1 MSSENCI
8 CLLALIRAGE
18 ISCDIDTLISSLPF
32 GESERERLRSIKNP
46 AAQKNSLSALLC
58 LDRLIKRTD
67 LGSEDL
73 TIIREKNGKPRF
85 ASLPYHFSITHSRDL
100 CAVALCKENVGI
112 DLEFVDASRNV
123 EALSKRFFSSEEH
136 SRLLASENSLED
148 FFALWV
154 KKEALAKLSGEGL
167 ASICRGQII
176 DRSAHSFKEYK
187 LKVDGADA
195 CLALCFEKAVPSL
208 AINNTYEEIK
218 IYEIQN

>member
-8 CLLALIRAGE
+8 CLLTFMHAGD

-73 TIIREKNGKPRF
+73 TVIREKNGKPRF

-112 DLEFVDASRNV
+112 DLEFIDPSRNI

-176 DRSAHSFKEYK
+176 DRSAHSFKEYR
-187 LKVDGADA
+187 LTVDGGVAR
-195 CLALCFEKAVPSL
+195 LALCFEKDAPRIE
-208 AINNTYEEIK
+208 INDTHKEIK

>member
-1 MSSENCI
+1 MGKENSI
-8 CLLALIRAGE
+8 CLLTFMRAGE

-32 GESERERLRSIKNP
+32 GEGERERLRSIKNP

-58 LDRLIKRTD
+58 LDRLIKRTICS
-67 LGSEDL
+67 SEDL

-176 DRSAHSFKEYK
+176 DGSAYSFKEYR
-187 LKVDGADA
+187 LTVDGADA
-195 CLALCFEKAVPSL
+195 YLALCFEKAAPSI
-208 AINNTYEEIK
+208 AINDTYEEIK

>member
-8 CLLALIRAGE
+8 CLLTFMRADE
-18 ISCDIDTLISSLPF
+18 ISGDVDTLISSLLF
-32 GESERERLRSIKNP
+32 GESERERLLSMKNP

-58 LDRLIKRTD
+58 LDRLTKRID
-67 LGSEDL
+67 ISGEDL

-100 CAVALCKENVGI
+100 CAVALSSENVGL
-112 DLEFVDASRNV
+112 DLEFIDPSRNI
-123 EALSKRFFSSEEH
+123 EALSKRFFSPEEH
-136 SRLLASENSLED
+136 SRLLECNNAVEN
-148 FFALWV
+148 FFTLWV

-176 DRSAHSFKEYK
+176 DGSQYSFKEYK
-187 LKVDGADA
+187 LTVDGGVAR
-195 CLALCFEKAVPSL
+195 LALCFEGYAPSID
-208 AINNTYEEIK
+208 INDTRKEIK

>member
-8 CLLALIRAGE
+8 CLLTFMRAGE

-32 GESERERLRSIKNP
+32 GESERERLLSIKNP

-58 LDRLIKRTD
+58 LDRLIKCTICS
-67 LGSEDL
+67 GEDL
-73 TIIREKNGKPRF
+73 TVIREKNGKPRF

-167 ASICRGQII
+167 AAICRGQTI
-176 DRSAHSFKEYK
+176 DGSAYFFKEYR
-187 LKVDGADA
+187 LTVDGADA
-195 CLALCFEKAVPSL
+195 CLALCFEKAAPNI
-208 AINNTYEEIK
+208 AINDTYEEIK

>member
-8 CLLALIRAGE
+8 CLLTFMRAGE
-18 ISCDIDTLISSLPF
+18 ISGDVDTLIASLPF
-32 GESERERLRSIKNP
+32 GESERERILSIKNS

-58 LDRLIKRTD
+58 LNKLIKRARLD
-67 LGSEDL
+67 GEELS
-73 TIIREKNGKPRF
+73 IIREKNGKPRF
-85 ASLPYHFSITHSRDL
+85 ASLPYHFSISHSREL
-100 CAVALCKENVGI
+100 CAVALSSENVGL
-112 DLEFVDASRNV
+112 DLEFIDPSRNV

-176 DRSAHSFKEYK
+176 DGSKYSFREYK
-187 LKVDGADA
+187 LTVDGADA
-195 CLALCFEKAVPSL
+195 RLSLCFEGDAPSI
-208 AINNTYEEIK
+208 AINNTYEEIR

>member
-1 MSSENCI
+1 MSQGNSLCFV
-8 CLLALIRAGE
+8 ALIRAGE

-32 GESERERLRSIKNP
+32 GESECERLRSIKNP

-85 ASLPYHFSITHSRDL
+85 ETLPYHFSITHSRDL
-100 CAVALCKENVGI
+100 CAVALCKENVGL
-112 DLEFVDASRNV
+112 DLEFVDESRNV

-176 DRSAHSFKEYK
+176 DRSAHYFKEYR
-187 LKVDGADA
+187 LTVDGADA
-195 CLALCFEKAVPSL
+195 CLALCFEKAAPNI
-208 AINNTYEEIK
+208 AINDTYEEIK

>member
-8 CLLALIRAGE
+8 CLLTFMRAGE
-18 ISCDIDTLISSLPF
+18 ILGDVDTLISSLPF
-32 GESERERLRSIKNP
+32 GESERERLLSMKNP

-58 LDRLIKRTD
+58 LDRLIKRID
-67 LGSEDL
+67 ISGEDL

-100 CAVALCKENVGI
+100 CAVALSSENVGL
-112 DLEFVDASRNV
+112 DLEFIDPSRNV
-123 EALSKRFFSSEEH
+123 EALSKRFFSPEEH
-136 SRLLASENSLED
+136 SRLFESNNAVEN
-148 FFALWV
+148 FFTLWV

-176 DRSAHSFKEYK
+176 DDPQYSFKEYK
-187 LKVDGADA
+187 LTVDGGVAR
-195 CLALCFEKAVPSL
+195 LALCFEKAAPSID
-208 AINNTYEEIK
+208 INDTRKEIK

>member
-1 MSSENCI
+1 MSQGNSL
-8 CLLALIRAGE
+8 CLVTFMRAGE
-18 ISCDIDTLISSLPF
+18 ILGDVDTLISSLPF

-73 TIIREKNGKPRF
+73 TVIREKNGKPRF

-100 CAVALCKENVGI
+100 CAVALSSENVGI
-112 DLEFVDASRNV
+112 DLEFIDPSRNV
-123 EALSKRFFSSEEH
+123 EALSKRFFSPEEH
-136 SRLLASENSLED
+136 SRLLVSENSLED
-148 FFALWV
+148 FFTLWV

-176 DRSAHSFKEYK
+176 DGSQYSFKEYK
-187 LKVDGADA
+187 LTVDGADA
-195 CLALCFEKAVPSL
+195 RLALCFEKAVPSID
-208 AINNTYEEIK
+208 INNTYEEIK
-218 IYEIQN
+218 IHEIQN

>member
-1 MSSENCI
+1 MSQGNSLCFV
-8 CLLALIRAGE
+8 ALMRAGE
-18 ISCDIDTLISSLPF
+18 ILGDVDTLISSLPF

-67 LGSEDL
+67 LGSEEL
-73 TIIREKNGKPRF
+73 TVIREKNGKPRF

-100 CAVALCKENVGI
+100 CAVALCKENVGL
-112 DLEFVDASRNV
+112 DLEFIDASRNV
-123 EALSKRFFSSEEH
+123 EALSKRFFSPEEH
-136 SRLLASENSLED
+136 SKIFESKSAARD

-167 ASICRGQII
+167 AAICRGQTI
-176 DRSAHSFKEYK
+176 DRSVHSFKEYR
-187 LKVDGADA
+187 LTVDGADA
-195 CLALCFEKAVPSL
+195 CLALCFEKAAPNI
-208 AINNTYEEIK
+208 AINDTYEEIK

>member
-1 MSSENCI
+1 MSQGNSL
-8 CLLALIRAGE
+8 CLVTFMRAGE
-18 ISCDIDTLISSLPF
+18 ISGDIDTLISSLPF

-73 TIIREKNGKPRF
+73 TVIREKNGKPRF

-112 DLEFVDASRNV
+112 DLEFIDPSRNI

-176 DRSAHSFKEYK
+176 DRSAHSFK
-187 LKVDGADA
+187 
-195 CLALCFEKAVPSL
+195 
-208 AINNTYEEIK
+208 
-218 IYEIQN
+218 

>member
-1 MSSENCI
+1 MSQGNSLCFV
-8 CLLALIRAGE
+8 ALIRAGE

-58 LDRLIKRTD
+58 LDRLIKRTICS
-67 LGSEDL
+67 GEDL

-123 EALSKRFFSSEEH
+123 EALSKRFFSPEEH

-167 ASICRGQII
+167 ASICSGQII
-176 DRSAHSFKEYK
+176 DRSAYSFKEYK
-187 LKVDGADA
+187 LTVDGADA
-195 CLALCFEKAVPSL
+195 CLALCFEKAAPNI
-208 AINNTYEEIK
+208 AINDTYEEIK
-218 IYEIQN
+218 IYEIQS

>member
-8 CLLALIRAGE
+8 CLLTFMRAGE
-18 ISCDIDTLISSLPF
+18 ISGDIDTLISSLPF
-32 GESERERLRSIKNP
+32 GESERERLLSMKNP

-58 LDRLIKRTD
+58 LDRLIKRVWC
-67 LGSEDL
+67 GEDL

-123 EALSKRFFSSEEH
+123 EALSKRFFSPEEH
-136 SRLLASENSLED
+136 SRLFDSNNAVEN
-148 FFALWV
+148 FFTLWV

-176 DRSAHSFKEYK
+176 DDSQYSFKEYK
-187 LKVDGADA
+187 LTADGGVAR
-195 CLALCFEKAVPSL
+195 LALCFEKAAPSID
-208 AINNTYEEIK
+208 INDTHKEIK

>member
-8 CLLALIRAGE
+8 CLLAFMRAGE

-46 AAQKNSLSALLC
+46 TAQKNSLSSLLC
-58 LDRLIKRTD
+58 LDRLIKRTICS
-67 LGSEDL
+67 SEDL

-112 DLEFVDASRNV
+112 DLEFVDASRNM

-176 DRSAHSFKEYK
+176 DRSAHSFKEYR
-187 LKVDGADA
+187 LTVDGADA
-195 CLALCFEKAVPSL
+195 CLALCFDKAAPNI
-208 AINNTYEEIK
+208 AINDTYEEIK

>member
-8 CLLALIRAGE
+8 CLLTFMRAGD

-73 TIIREKNGKPRF
+73 TVIREKNGKPRF

-100 CAVALCKENVGI
+100 CAVALCKENVGL
-112 DLEFVDASRNV
+112 DLEFIDASRNV
-123 EALSKRFFSSEEH
+123 ESLSKRFFSPEEH
-136 SRLLASENSLED
+136 SKIFESKSAAWD

-176 DRSAHSFKEYK
+176 DGSQYSFKEYK
-187 LKVDGADA
+187 LTVDGADA
-195 CLALCFEKAVPSL
+195 CLALCFEKDAPSI

>member
-1 MSSENCI
+1 MSQGNSL
-8 CLLALIRAGE
+8 CLVTFMRAGE
-18 ISCDIDTLISSLPF
+18 ISGDIDTLISSLPF
-32 GESERERLRSIKNP
+32 GESERERLLSMKNP

-58 LDRLIKRTD
+58 LDRLTKCTD

-73 TIIREKNGKPRF
+73 TIIREKSGKPRF

-123 EALSKRFFSSEEH
+123 EALSKRFFSPEEH
-136 SRLLASENSLED
+136 SQIFEGKSAARD

-154 KKEALAKLSGEGL
+154 KKEALAKFSGEGL
-167 ASICRGQII
+167 AAICRGQII
-176 DRSAHSFKEYK
+176 DRSAHSFKDYR
-187 LKVDGADA
+187 LTVDGADA
-195 CLALCFEKAVPSL
+195 CLALCFEKAAPNI
-208 AINNTYEEIK
+208 AINDTYEEIK

>member
-1 MSSENCI
+1 M
-8 CLLALIRAGE
+8 RAGE
-18 ISCDIDTLISSLPF
+18 ILGDVDTLISSLPF
-32 GESERERLRSIKNP
+32 GESERERLLSMKNS

-58 LDRLIKRTD
+58 LDRLIKRID
-67 LGSEDL
+67 ISGEDL

-123 EALSKRFFSSEEH
+123 ETLSKRFFSPEEH
-136 SRLLASENSLED
+136 SRLFESNNAVEN
-148 FFALWV
+148 FFTLWV

-176 DRSAHSFKEYK
+176 DRSAHFFKEYR
-187 LKVDGADA
+187 LTVDGADA
-195 CLALCFEKAVPSL
+195 CLALCFEKNAPSI

>member
-8 CLLALIRAGE
+8 CLLTFMRAGE
-18 ISCDIDTLISSLPF
+18 ISGEIDTLISSLPF
-32 GESERERLRSIKNP
+32 GESERERFLSMKNP

-58 LDRLIKRTD
+58 LDRLIKRID
-67 LGSEDL
+67 ISGEDL

-100 CAVALCKENVGI
+100 CAVALSSENVGL
-112 DLEFVDASRNV
+112 DLEFIDPSRNV
-123 EALSKRFFSSEEH
+123 EALSKRFFSPEEH
-136 SRLLASENSLED
+136 SRLFESNNAVEN
-148 FFALWV
+148 FFTLWV

-167 ASICRGQII
+167 ASICHGQII
-176 DRSAHSFKEYK
+176 DGSQYSFKEYK
-187 LKVDGADA
+187 LTVDGADA
-195 CLALCFEKAVPSL
+195 CLALCFDKNAPSI

>member
-1 MSSENCI
+1 MSQGNSL
-8 CLLALIRAGE
+8 CLVTFMRAGE
-18 ISCDIDTLISSLPF
+18 ILGDVDTLISSLPF
-32 GESERERLRSIKNP
+32 GESERERLLSMKNS

-58 LDRLIKRTD
+58 LDRLIKRID
-67 LGSEDL
+67 ISGEDL

-123 EALSKRFFSSEEH
+123 ETLSKRFFSPEEH
-136 SRLLASENSLED
+136 SRLFESNNAVEN
-148 FFALWV
+148 FFTLWV

-176 DRSAHSFKEYK
+176 DDSQYSFKEYK
-187 LKVDGADA
+187 LTVDGADA
-195 CLALCFEKAVPSL
+195 CLALCFEKNAPSI

>member
-8 CLLALIRAGE
+8 CLLTFMRAGE

-32 GESERERLRSIKNP
+32 GESERERLLSMKNP

-67 LGSEDL
+67 LGSEEL
-73 TIIREKNGKPRF
+73 TIVREKNGKPRF

-123 EALSKRFFSSEEH
+123 ETLSKRFFSSEEH

-176 DRSAHSFKEYK
+176 DRSAHSFKEYR
-187 LKVDGADA
+187 LTVDGADA
-195 CLALCFEKAVPSL
+195 CLALCFEKAAPNI
-208 AINNTYEEIK
+208 AINDTYEEIK